1 MTKKVRVRFAPS
13 PTGGLHIGG
22 VRTALFNY
30 LFAKK
35 HGGDFI
41 LRIEDTDQS
50 RFIEGAESY
59 IEEALK
65 WCGIPYD
72 EGPNKDGGYGPYRQS
87 ERKESYKKYAL
98 KLVENGHAYYAFDS
112 SESLDKQR
120 IAHEEKGKTFIYN
133 AHNRKKLSNSISLNN
148 EEVANKLADI
158 APYVIRFKTPEDQ
171 TIKTSDIIRGEVLF
185 ESKVL
190 DDKVLFKSDG
200 MPTYHLANVVDDHLM
215 EISHVIR
222 GEEWLPS
229 LALHQ
234 QLYHAFGWK
243 APEFAHLPLIMKPI
257 GKGKLSKRD
266 GETGGF
272 PIFPLTWNE
281 SKGYKEEGYLAEAVI
296 NFLALLGWNPG
307 TEQELFSLNELV
319 NAFELE
325 RVQKSG
331 ARFDPEKTKWF
342 NQQYLQTSKNERLL
356 SSFKLDLISAYG
368 KDSLINKTDAKLLQ
382 IIGLIKERAVFGKDL
397 VALAN
402 YFFIAPVHFEE
413 KTIQKHWKQE
423 TLSILEGLKELLS
436 PLIDFNGASIEEE
449 VKTYIS
455 QRGLSFGA
463 IMPII
468 RLALVGTLSGPQVF
482 EIMEVLEKEEC
493 LKRITHIQK
502 IMET

>member
-1 MTKKVRVRFAPS
+1 
-13 PTGGLHIGG
+13 
-22 VRTALFNY
+22 
-30 LFAKK
+30 
-35 HGGDFI
+35 
-41 LRIEDTDQS
+41 
-50 RFIEGAESY
+50 
-59 IEEALK
+59 
-65 WCGIPYD
+65 
-72 EGPNKDGGYGPYRQS
+72 
-87 ERKESYKKYAL
+87 
-98 KLVENGHAYYAFDS
+98 
-112 SESLDKQR
+112 
-120 IAHEEKGKTFIYN
+120 
-133 AHNRKKLSNSISLNN
+133 
-148 EEVANKLADI
+148 
-158 APYVIRFKTPEDQ
+158 
-171 TIKTSDIIRGEVLF
+171 
-185 ESKVL
+185 
-190 DDKVLFKSDG
+190 
-200 MPTYHLANVVDDHLM
+200 M

-402 YFFIAPVHFEE
+402 YFFVAPVHFEE
-413 KTIQKHWKQE
+413 KTVQKHWKQE

-436 PLIDFNGASIEEE
+436 PLLDFNSASIEEE

-463 IMPII
+463 IMPIL

-493 LKRITHIQK
+493 LKRITHIKK
-502 IMET
+502 IMGT